1 MVSWLVRPDLSL
13 SSKLLRSKGNSACW
27 FLLRVS
33 SDLMVLVFLLWAL
46 CAMWFEFSLS
56 CFECAYFT
64 SFFNGFFVLNLSSF
78 WFACWIA
85 WIHFAYF
92 VRSGSYIAAPYVFF
106 LWFVIFVAKIYNW
119 AWITHYSVFSFDLC
133 LFGTQLNLY
142 LLHANGLIEDY
153 DSCSQTQPIRV
164 VFLKILNCD
173 IDAA

>member
-1 MVSWLVRPDLSL
+1 MLVVSSHWWCKFDFAL
-13 SSKLLRSKGNSACW
+13 SSMPN
-27 FLLRVS
+27 
-33 SDLMVLVFLLWAL
+33 VFQIFVQLFWM
-46 CAMWFEFSLS
+46 CVFYEF
-56 CFECAYFT
+56 FY
-64 SFFNGFFVLNLSSF
+64 GFFELNLSSF
-78 WFACWIA
+78 RFACWIA

-92 VRSGSYIAAPYVFF
+92 VRSGNYIAALYVFF

-153 DSCSQTQPIRV
+153 DYCSQTQPIRV

>member
-1 MVSWLVRPDLSL
+1 MLIFVTSFVGSDGFSFFALNSMRNVVRIFVELFWM
-13 SSKLLRSKGNSACW
+13 C
-27 FLLRVS
+27 
-33 SDLMVLVFLLWAL
+33 VLY
-46 CAMWFEFSLS
+46 E
-56 CFECAYFT
+56 
-64 SFFNGFFVLNLSSF
+64 FFNGFFVLNLSSF

-92 VRSGSYIAAPYVFF
+92 VRSGNYIAAPYVFF

-119 AWITHYSVFSFDLC
+119 AWITHYSVLSFDLC

-164 VFLKILNCD
+164 VFLKILSCD